1 LRRAKVLLP
10 LCLLTMMSAVPQTP
24 QRVPLPSRQSDQ
36 THNQLDASESIFAVL
51 AAINAGGYDAEI
63 DSPTN
68 NPLRKALRDH
78 LQSQHLDVVDELRRY
93 VRDHRA
99 KTAEADLSQYIS
111 YALVMSG
118 PPDFVSRYNS
128 STVPPDVETLYE
140 FTPLLVRFYREAH
153 IDQLWK
159 QSQPYFEKAMA
170 QYQEPV
176 ARAVL
181 QVNAYLRNTTSG
193 FLGRRFQI
201 YVDLLGAP
209 NQVQTR
215 SYVDDY
221 FVVATPA
228 GDLPIDQIRHAYL
241 HYLLDPLPLR
251 FSDIVD
257 TKRGLGDYALGSPI
271 LANQYKS
278 DFILLTTECLI
289 KAIESRMDRKP
300 AMVEQAL
307 REGFVMTPAFVDR
320 LIEYEK
326 QEQTMRL
333 FFPDLAGGIDLKRE
347 EARLDSIDFVSKAAG
362 GKVRTVTRDLRP
374 PELTGAAKMV
384 EDAEKAYTA
393 RDLPRSREMYLRVLK
408 ETTEKP
414 VHAKAYYGLARI
426 AVLERDPELG
436 DRLFRKV
443 LEMEPDAA
451 TKSWSLLYLARLADS
466 QGDREQ
472 AQGHYKAALAV
483 EGVPDSVRQAAEKG
497 LKEAF
502 TNKK

>member
-1 LRRAKVLLP
+1 LRRAKVLFL
-10 LCLLTMMSAVPQTP
+10 LSLLTAMPAIPQTP
-24 QRVPLPSRQSDQ
+24 QRVPSSGRQEA
-36 THNQLDASESIFAVL
+36 HGQLDASESIFAVL
-51 AAINAGGYDAEI
+51 AAINAGGYDSES

-68 NPLRKALRDH
+68 HPLRKALRDH
-78 LQSQHLDVVDELRRY
+78 LRAQHLPVVDELQRY
-93 VRDHRA
+93 VRDHRL
-99 KTAEADLSQYIS
+99 KTPEADLSQYIS

-128 STVPPDVETLYE
+128 QTVPPDVEALYE
-140 FTPLLVRFYREAH
+140 FTPLLVRFYRDANIAE
-153 IDQLWK
+153 LWK
-159 QSQPYFEKAMA
+159 QSEPFFEKAMA
-170 QYQEPV
+170 QYQEPI
-176 ARAVL
+176 ARSVL
-181 QVNAYLRNTTSG
+181 QVNAYLRNATSG

-221 FVVATPA
+221 FVVVTPTA
-228 GDLPIDQIRHAYL
+228 DLPLDAIRHAYL

-251 FSDIVD
+251 FSDIVN

-278 DFILLTTECLI
+278 DFVLLATECLI
-289 KAIESRMDRKP
+289 KAVESRMDRKP
-300 AMVEQAL
+300 ALVEQAL

-333 FFPDLAGGIDLKRE
+333 FFPELVGGIDLKRE

-362 GKVRTVTRDLRP
+362 GKSRMVTREIKA
-374 PELTGAAKMV
+374 PELTGAAKTID
-384 EDAEKAYTA
+384 EAEKAYTA
-393 RDLPRSREMYLRVLK
+393 RDLPRSRDIYLRALK

-414 VHAKAYYGLARI
+414 IHAKAYYGLARI
-426 AVLERDPELG
+426 AVLDRDPELG

-443 LEMEPDAA
+443 LELEPDAS

-472 AQGHYKAALAV
+472 AQEHYKAALAV
-483 EGVPDSVRQAAEKG
+483 DGAPDSVRQAAQKG

>member
-1 LRRAKVLLP
+1 LRRVKVLFP
-10 LCLLTMMSAVPQTP
+10 LCLLTAMTAVPQTP
-24 QRVPLPSRQSDQ
+24 QRVPTSGRQEAQ
-36 THNQLDASESIFAVL
+36 GQLDSSESIFAVL
-51 AAINAGGYDAEI
+51 AAINAAGYDAES

-68 NPLRKALRDH
+68 DPLRKALRDH
-78 LQSQHLDVVDELRRY
+78 LQAQHLEVVDELRRY
-93 VRDHRA
+93 VRDHRP
-99 KTAEADLSQYIS
+99 KTAEAELSQYIS

-128 STVPPDVETLYE
+128 QTVPPDVEALYE
-140 FTPLLVRFYREAH
+140 FTPLLVRFCREAN
-153 IDQLWK
+153 ITELWK
-159 QSQPYFEKAMA
+159 QSQPYFEKALA
-170 QYQEPV
+170 QYQEPI

-181 QVNAYLRNTTSG
+181 QVNAYLRNSTSG

-221 FVVATPA
+221 FVVATPS
-228 GDLPIDQIRHAYL
+228 GELPIEAIRHAYL

-251 FSDIVD
+251 FSEIVN
-257 TKRGLGDYALGSPI
+257 TKRGLGDYALGSAI

-278 DFILLTTECLI
+278 DFVLLATECLI
-289 KAIESRMDRKP
+289 KAVESRMDRKP

-307 REGFVMTPAFVDR
+307 REGFVMTPAFADALV
-320 LIEYEK
+320 EYEK

-333 FFPDLAGGIDLKRE
+333 YFPELVGGIDLKRE
-347 EARLDSIDFVSKAAG
+347 ETRLDHIDFVSKAAG
-362 GKVRTVTRDLRP
+362 GKARMVTREIKP
-374 PELTGAAKMV
+374 PQLTGAAKTID
-384 EDAEKAYTA
+384 EAEKAYGA
-393 RDLPRSREMYLRVLK
+393 RDLPHAKEIYLRALK

-414 VHAKAYYGLARI
+414 IHAKAYYGLARI

-443 LEMEPDAA
+443 LELDPDAA

-502 TNKK
+502 TNKKQK